1 MQQGVQTDA
10 TRNIQQSWELLA
22 NNVASVCKALL
33 HWGAIYELSRMLMRT
48 NVDNDVSKDST
59 IEKLK
64 LVMVDQRFF
73 YTTHFLEESKA

>member
-1 MQQGVQTDA
+1 
-10 TRNIQQSWELLA
+10 
-22 NNVASVCKALL
+22 
-33 HWGAIYELSRMLMRT
+33 MLMRT